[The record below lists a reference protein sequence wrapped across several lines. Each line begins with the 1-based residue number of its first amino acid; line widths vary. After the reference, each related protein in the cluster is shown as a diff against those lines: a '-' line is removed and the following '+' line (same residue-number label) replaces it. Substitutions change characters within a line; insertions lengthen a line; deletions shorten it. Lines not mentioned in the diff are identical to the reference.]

1 MLIRLISLGIQSF
14 DHNLMKNCP
23 IKTIKVYI
31 HMLSGSRKPNMIILV
46 SK

>member
-1 MLIRLISLGIQSF
+1 MLIRLISLGIQGF